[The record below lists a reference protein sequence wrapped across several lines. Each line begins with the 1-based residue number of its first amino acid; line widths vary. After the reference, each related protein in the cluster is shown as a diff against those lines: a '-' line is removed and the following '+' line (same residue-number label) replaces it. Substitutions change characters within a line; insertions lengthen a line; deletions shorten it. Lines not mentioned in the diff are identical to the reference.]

1 MTQFYPIRLVRLVT
15 GETLVTGI
23 GESGKNNYVLERP
36 MLLVTMAVEG
46 EGEGNGDLPQ
56 QVSVAMKDWID
67 FTSDDYIMVRKD
79 IVVCIVK
86 PVKGIVSDYMQAKM
100 TSDIMD
106 DMMERDNRP
115 MTVDDLAR
123 EDDGGGVADS
133 PDSGKDDP
141 QRPDEFPGWG
151 GNPDLS

>member
-1 MTQFYPIRLVRLVT
+1 LTQFYPIRLVRLVT

-46 EGEGNGDLPQ
+46 EGGEESPQ

-67 FTSDDYIMVRKD
+67 FTGDDYIMVRKD

-106 DMMERDNRP
+106 DMMERNNRP

-123 EDDGGGVADS
+123 EEEEGGVADS
-133 PDSGKDDP
+133 PARDDDEP
-141 QRPDEFPGWG
+141 RPDEFPGWG
-151 GNPDLS
+151 GSPDLS

>member
-1 MTQFYPIRLVRLVT
+1 VTQFYPIRLVRLVT
-15 GETLVTGI
+15 GETIVTGI

-36 MLLVTMAVEG
+36 MLLVTMPVEG
-46 EGEGNGDLPQ
+46 EGGEESPQ

-67 FTSDDYIMVRKD
+67 FTGDDYIMVRKD

-106 DMMERDNRP
+106 DMMERNNRP
-115 MTVDDLAR
+115 MTVDELAR
-123 EDDGGGVADS
+123 EEEEGGVADS
-133 PDSGKDDP
+133 PARDDDEP
-141 QRPDEFPGWG
+141 RPDEFPGWG

>member
-15 GETLVTGI
+15 GETIVTGI

-36 MLLVTMAVEG
+36 MLLVTMPVESEGG
-46 EGEGNGDLPQ
+46 EESPQ

-67 FTSDDYIMVRKD
+67 FTGDDYIMVRKD

-106 DMMERDNRP
+106 DMMERNNRP

-123 EDDGGGVADS
+123 EEEEGGVADS
-133 PDSGKDDP
+133 PARDDDEP
-141 QRPDEFPGWG
+141 RPDEFPGWG